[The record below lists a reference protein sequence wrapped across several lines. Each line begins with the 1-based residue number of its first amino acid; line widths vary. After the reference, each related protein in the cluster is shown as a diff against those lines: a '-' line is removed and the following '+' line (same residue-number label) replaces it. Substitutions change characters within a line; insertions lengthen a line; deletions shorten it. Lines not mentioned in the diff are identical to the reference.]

1 MEEEVE
7 IHASREVVKVVH
19 EEDDPEEGES
29 FESVDDVSQLDDSW
43 SHFITMYVQN

>member
-19 EEDDPEEGES
+19 EEDDPEECES
-29 FESVDDVSQLDDSW
+29 FEGVDDVPQLDDSW
-43 SHFITMYVQN
+43 PHYMTIYVQN